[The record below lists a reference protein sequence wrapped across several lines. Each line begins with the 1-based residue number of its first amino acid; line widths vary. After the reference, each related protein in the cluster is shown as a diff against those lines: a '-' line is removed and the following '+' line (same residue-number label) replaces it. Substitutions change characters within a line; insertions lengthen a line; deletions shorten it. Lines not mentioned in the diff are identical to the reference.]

1 MNCDLSLLQRSPLF
15 RGVGAEDLAA
25 MLQCLAPREVRKK
38 RGEFLFYAGD
48 TVRELG
54 LVLSGEVL
62 ILTED
67 HWGNRNILSSAGPGD
82 LFGEVFAC
90 APARP
95 VPVSVEAA
103 QDTAVLLVDAEKVLA
118 PCCNACP
125 FHQSLIHNLFQI
137 VAEKNLMLTQ
147 KMVHLT
153 RRSTREKLLS
163 YLSICSLQAGSSTFT
178 IPFNRQEMA
187 DYLSVDRSAMSKELC
202 KLRDEGLLR
211 FEKNKFQLLD

>member
-1 MNCDLSLLQRSPLF
+1 
-15 RGVGAEDLAA
+15 
-25 MLQCLAPREVRKK
+25 MLQCLSPRAVRKK

-54 LVLSGEVL
+54 LVLTGEVL

-125 FHQSLIHNLFQI
+125 FHRSLIHNLFQI

-187 DYLSVDRSAMSKELC
+187 DYLSVDRSAMSKDLC
-202 KLRDEGLLR
+202 KLRDEGLLQ
-211 FEKNKFQLLD
+211 FEKNRFQLLD